1 MKNMKINQLVVGVC
15 QTNCYIIYNKDTNE
29 AMIVDPGDQAEDISM
44 RCRMLGVVP
53 KAILLTHG
61 HFDHMMAAGKLK
73 EEFHIPIYAAE
84 KEVPLLADARANLS
98 AMWARPVCIKPD
110 CLVKEGDE
118 LDICGF
124 SITVIET
131 PGHTIGGVCFYI
143 PEEEVLLSGDTL
155 FCGSFGRTDFP
166 TGSMSV
172 LARSIREKL
181 FQLPDVTQ
189 VYPGHESSTTIGYE
203 KRYNPLGGRF

>member
-15 QTNCYIIYNKDTNE
+15 QTNCYIINNKDTNE

-181 FQLPDVTQ
+181 FQLPDVTE

>member
-1 MKNMKINQLVVGVC
+1 MKINQLVVGVC
-15 QTNCYIIYNKDTNE
+15 QTNCYIINNKDTNE

>member
-1 MKNMKINQLVVGVC
+1 MKNMKINQLIVGVC
-15 QTNCYIIYNKDTNE
+15 QTNCYIVYNKDTKE
-29 AMIVDPGDQAEDISM
+29 AMIVDPGDRANDIIM
-44 RCRMLGVVP
+44 RCRMLDVVP
-53 KAILLTHG
+53 KAVLLTHG
-61 HFDHMMAAGKLK
+61 HFDHMLAAQKVK

-84 KEVPLLADARANLS
+84 KEVSLLADARANLS
-98 AMWARPVCIKPD
+98 AMWAQPVCIKPD
-110 CLVKEGDE
+110 ILIKEGDV
-118 LDICGF
+118 LDLCGF
-124 SITVIET
+124 HTTVIET

-143 PEEEVLLSGDTL
+143 PEEAVLLSGDTL

-181 FQLPDVTQ
+181 FQLPDSTE

-203 KRYNPLGGRF
+203 KRYNPLGGKF

>member
-1 MKNMKINQLVVGVC
+1 MKINQLVVGVC

-44 RCRMLGVVP
+44 RCRMLSVVP

-181 FQLPDVTQ
+181 FKLPDVTE

>member
-1 MKNMKINQLVVGVC
+1 MKINQLVVGVC

-203 KRYNPLGGRF
+203 TRYNPLGGRF

>member
-1 MKNMKINQLVVGVC
+1 MKINQLVVGVC

-181 FQLPDVTQ
+181 FQLPDVTE

>member
-1 MKNMKINQLVVGVC
+1 MKINQLVVGVC
-15 QTNCYIIYNKDTNE
+15 QTNCYIINNKDTNE

-44 RCRMLGVVP
+44 RCRMLGVVL

>member
-1 MKNMKINQLVVGVC
+1 MKINQLVVGVC

-84 KEVPLLADARANLS
+84 KEAPLLADARANLS

>member
-1 MKNMKINQLVVGVC
+1 MKINQLVVGVC

-166 TGSMSV
+166 TGSRSV

>member
-1 MKNMKINQLVVGVC
+1 MKINQLVVGVC

-73 EEFHIPIYAAE
+73 EEFYIPIYAAE

>member
-1 MKNMKINQLVVGVC
+1 MKNMKINQLIVGVC
-15 QTNCYIIYNKDTNE
+15 QTNCYIVYNKDTKE
-29 AMIVDPGDQAEDISM
+29 AMIVDPGDRANDIIM
-44 RCRMLGVVP
+44 RCRMLDVVP
-53 KAILLTHG
+53 KAVLLTHG
-61 HFDHMMAAGKLK
+61 HFDHMLAAQKVK

-84 KEVPLLADARANLS
+84 KEVSLLADARANLS
-98 AMWARPVCIKPD
+98 AMWAQPVCIKPD
-110 CLVKEGDE
+110 ILIKEGDV
-118 LDICGF
+118 LDLCGF
-124 SITVIET
+124 HITVIET

-143 PEEEVLLSGDTL
+143 PEEAVLLSGDTL

-181 FQLPDVTQ
+181 FQLPNSTE

-203 KRYNPLGGRF
+203 KRYNPLGGKF

>member
-1 MKNMKINQLVVGVC
+1 MKNMKINQLVVGIC
-15 QTNCYIIYNKDTNE
+15 QTNCYIVYNKDTKE
-29 AMIVDPGDQAEDISM
+29 AMIVDPGDQANDIIM
-44 RCRMLGVVP
+44 RCRMLEVIP

-61 HFDHMMAAGKLK
+61 HFDHMMAAEKVK
-73 EEFHIPIYAAE
+73 EEFNIPIYAAE
-84 KEVPLLADARANLS
+84 KEVSLLADARANLS

-110 CLVKEGDE
+110 ILVKEGDE
-118 LDICGF
+118 LDICDF
-124 SITVIET
+124 HITVIET
-131 PGHTIGGVCFYI
+131 PGHTVGGVCFYI

-181 FQLPDVTQ
+181 FQLPDSTE

>member
-98 AMWARPVCIKPD
+98 AMWASLYQTR
-110 CLVKEGDE
+110 L
-118 LDICGF
+118 F
-124 SITVIET
+124 S
-131 PGHTIGGVCFYI
+131 
-143 PEEEVLLSGDTL
+143 
-155 FCGSFGRTDFP
+155 
-166 TGSMSV
+166 
-172 LARSIREKL
+172 
-181 FQLPDVTQ
+181 
-189 VYPGHESSTTIGYE
+189 
-203 KRYNPLGGRF
+203 KRRR

>member
-1 MKNMKINQLVVGVC
+1 M
-15 QTNCYIIYNKDTNE
+15 
-29 AMIVDPGDQAEDISM
+29 
-44 RCRMLGVVP
+44 
-53 KAILLTHG
+53 
-61 HFDHMMAAGKLK
+61 
-73 EEFHIPIYAAE
+73 
-84 KEVPLLADARANLS
+84 ADARANLS

-181 FQLPDVTQ
+181 FQLPDVTE

>member
-1 MKNMKINQLVVGVC
+1 MKINQLVVGVC

-84 KEVPLLADARANLS
+84 KEVPLLTDARANLS

>member
-1 MKNMKINQLVVGVC
+1 MKINQLVVGVC

-203 KRYNPLGGRF
+203 KRIIH

>member
-1 MKNMKINQLVVGVC
+1 
-15 QTNCYIIYNKDTNE
+15 
-29 AMIVDPGDQAEDISM
+29 MIVDPGDQAEDISM

>member
-1 MKNMKINQLVVGVC
+1 MKNMKINQLVVGIC
-15 QTNCYIIYNKDTNE
+15 QTNCYIVYNKNTKE
-29 AMIVDPGDQAEDISM
+29 AMIVDPGDQANDIIM
-44 RCRMLGVVP
+44 RCRMLEVIP

-61 HFDHMMAAGKLK
+61 HFDHMMAAEKVK

-84 KEVPLLADARANLS
+84 KEVSLLADARANLS

-110 CLVKEGDE
+110 ILVKEEDK
-118 LDICGF
+118 LDICDF
-124 SITVIET
+124 HITVIET
-131 PGHTIGGVCFYI
+131 PGHTVGGVCFYI

-181 FQLPDVTQ
+181 FQLPDSTE

>member
-1 MKNMKINQLVVGVC
+1 MKINQLVAGVC
-15 QTNCYIIYNKDTNE
+15 QTTCYIIYNKDTNE

>member
-155 FCGSFGRTDFP
+155 FCGSLEEQIFQQEVCQYWHVR
-166 TGSMSV
+166 SV
-172 LARSIREKL
+172 RSCSSCQMLRKYIQAMNL
-181 FQLPDVTQ
+181 QLRLDMKSVII
-189 VYPGHESSTTIGYE
+189 H
-203 KRYNPLGGRF
+203 

>member
-1 MKNMKINQLVVGVC
+1 MKINQLVVGVC
-15 QTNCYIIYNKDTNE
+15 QTNGYIIYNKDTNE

>member
-1 MKNMKINQLVVGVC
+1 MKNMKINQLVVGIC
-15 QTNCYIIYNKDTNE
+15 QTNCYIVYNKDTKE
-29 AMIVDPGDQAEDISM
+29 AMIVDPGDQANDIIM
-44 RCRMLGVVP
+44 RCRMLEVIP

-61 HFDHMMAAGKLK
+61 HFDHMMAAEKVK
-73 EEFHIPIYAAE
+73 EEFNIPIYAAE
-84 KEVPLLADARANLS
+84 KEVSLLADARANLS

-110 CLVKEGDE
+110 ILVKEGDE
-118 LDICGF
+118 LDICDF
-124 SITVIET
+124 HITVIET
-131 PGHTIGGVCFYI
+131 PGHTVGGVCFYI
-143 PEEEVLLSGDTL
+143 PEEEVLLRGDTL

-181 FQLPDVTQ
+181 FQLPDSTE

>member
-1 MKNMKINQLVVGVC
+1 MKINQLVVGVC

>member
-1 MKNMKINQLVVGVC
+1 MKINQLVVGVC

-44 RCRMLGVVP
+44 RCRMLDVVP

-84 KEVPLLADARANLS
+84 KEAPLLADARANLS

>member
-1 MKNMKINQLVVGVC
+1 MKINQLVVGVC
-15 QTNCYIIYNKDTNE
+15 QTNCYIINNKDTNE

-172 LARSIREKL
+172 LARAIREKL

>member
-1 MKNMKINQLVVGVC
+1 MKINQLVVGVC

-84 KEVPLLADARANLS
+84 KEAPLLADARANLS
-98 AMWARPVCIKPD
+98 AMWAKPVCIKPD
-110 CLVKEGDE
+110 CLVKEGDK

>member
-1 MKNMKINQLVVGVC
+1 MKINQLVVGVC

-84 KEVPLLADARANLS
+84 KEVPLLAEARANLS

>member
-1 MKNMKINQLVVGVC
+1 MKINQLVVGVC
-15 QTNCYIIYNKDTNE
+15 QTNCYIINNKDTNE

-143 PEEEVLLSGDTL
+143 LEEEVLLSGDTL

>member
-15 QTNCYIIYNKDTNE
+15 QTNCYIINNKDTNE

>member
-1 MKNMKINQLVVGVC
+1 MKINQLVVGVC

-44 RCRMLGVVP
+44 RYRMLGVVP